1 MGLYQVTMTGDPV
14 AWTHRESPE
23 FFELDEDGRHLRHY
37 ARHERELRSLHSA
50 NDDVDEIVARQLRR
64 LREDEAGD
72 RIPRVVVKP
81 ARAVV
86 LMLAESPEQAE
97 QLARD
102 ANRDYHTIE
111 SVDCLDEDSDG

>member
-1 MGLYQVTMTGDPV
+1 
-14 AWTHRESPE
+14 
-23 FFELDEDGRHLRHY
+23 
-37 ARHERELRSLHSA
+37 
-50 NDDVDEIVARQLRR
+50 
-64 LREDEAGD
+64 
-72 RIPRVVVKP
+72 
-81 ARAVV
+81 V